1 MEPYRTNKLNQS
13 ILEVLSQ
20 LLQVS
25 VKDPRVG
32 FVTLKGVKLW
42 IITEATNDNGKRAAT
57 TLLLPSEY

>member
-1 MEPYRTNKLNQS
+1 MDPYRTNKLNQS

-32 FVTLKGVKLW
+32 FVTL
-42 IITEATNDNGKRAAT
+42 
-57 TLLLPSEY
+57 